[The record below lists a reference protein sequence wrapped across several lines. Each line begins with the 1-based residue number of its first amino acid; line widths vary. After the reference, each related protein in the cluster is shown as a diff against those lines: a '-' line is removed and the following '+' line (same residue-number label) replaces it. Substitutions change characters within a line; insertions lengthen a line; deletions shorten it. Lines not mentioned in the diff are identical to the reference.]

1 MSTLRV
7 LQTPDGVR
15 HSRIATSCAEFAALE
30 AGSADHSSQAPALA
44 PAILLLP
51 GWTGSKEDYLA
62 VLEPMAAAVPGSHI
76 VAVDLRGQYETPG
89 DDDPDAYSLEAL
101 GLDVVALARTLGA
114 GPVHLVGHSF
124 GGLVARSAILECPR
138 LFRSLTLLCSGPAG
152 ITGPQG
158 DLLRLMAEAIP
169 TNGLADVYAAKRTLE
184 DASHHRPETPAAVEE
199 FLRKRFCANNP
210 TSLAE
215 ITRQLADAPDRVAEL
230 AACRVPTLVAY
241 GADDDGWSVD
251 VQREMAE
258 RLAAVHTVIPGAGH
272 SPAVE
277 QPASTVRALAAFW
290 LAVAHGDAGVQPTP
304 PSAPYATNPKP
315 QPTSR

>member
-15 HSRIATSCAEFAALE
+15 PCRLATARGEFAALE
-30 AGSADHSSQAPALA
+30 AGSSDPTIDRPALG
-44 PAILLLP
+44 PTVLLLP

-62 VLEPMAAAVPGSHI
+62 VLEPLAAVVPGSRF

-89 DDDPDAYSLEAL
+89 ADDPGGYSLEAL
-101 GLDVVALARTLGA
+101 GLDVVALARSLDA

-124 GGLVARSAILECPR
+124 GGLVARSAILEYPR

-152 ITGPQG
+152 IPGPQA

-169 TNGLADVYAAKRTLE
+169 ANGLADVYAAKRALE
-184 DASHHRPETPAAVEE
+184 EANGSRPDSSPEVEE
-199 FLRKRFCANNP
+199 FLRHRFCANHP

-241 GADDDGWSVD
+241 GADDDGWSVE

-258 RLAAVHTVIPGAGH
+258 RLAAVQTVIPGAGH

-277 QPASTVRALAAFW
+277 QPAATVRALTAFW
-290 LAVAHGDAGVQPTP
+290 LAVARGDADVQPTP
-304 PSAPYATNPKP
+304 ASAPYATNPKP
-315 QPTSR
+315 HATIR